1 MKSKDDMTLNETVS
15 RVQEIIQRPEMRRFL
30 KKQYQKQINQG
41 AHPHTGF
48 CSMASDALRRILGG
62 QVRGF
67 GGYQLMRVVHEG
79 GPHYFLATPSGEIL
93 DATSL
98 QFDTAAPY
106 DQAKG
111 VGLPTPS
118 KIPGTDVQSPT
129 KGASAIMQAFYGGQ

>member
-1 MKSKDDMTLNETVS
+1 MTLDETVS
-15 RVQEIIQRPEMRRFL
+15 KVQAIIERPKMRRYL
-30 KKQYQKQINQG
+30 KRQYAKAIENG
-41 AHPHTGF
+41 AHPHTGY

-67 GGYQLMRVVHEG
+67 SGYQLMRVVHEG
-79 GPHYFLATPSGEIL
+79 GPHYFLTMPSGEIL

-98 QFDTAAPY
+98 QFDTPVPY

-129 KGASAIMQAFYGGQ
+129 KGASAIMQAFYD